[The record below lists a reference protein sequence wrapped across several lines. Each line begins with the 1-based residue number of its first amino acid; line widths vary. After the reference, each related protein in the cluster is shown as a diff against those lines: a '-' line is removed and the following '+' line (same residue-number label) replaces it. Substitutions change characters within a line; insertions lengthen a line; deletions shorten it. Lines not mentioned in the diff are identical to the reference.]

1 MLTNTVVKNTSFL
14 RQVIQPTLALR
25 QFSSVAFNVK
35 SKFETAYETK
45 MKTIQAQPKKTIEPS
60 NTQEYGQGYYQ
71 QHLKSMR

>member
-1 MLTNTVVKNTSFL
+1 
-14 RQVIQPTLALR
+14 
-25 QFSSVAFNVK
+25 VAFNVK
-35 SKFETAYETK
+35 SKFETAYENK